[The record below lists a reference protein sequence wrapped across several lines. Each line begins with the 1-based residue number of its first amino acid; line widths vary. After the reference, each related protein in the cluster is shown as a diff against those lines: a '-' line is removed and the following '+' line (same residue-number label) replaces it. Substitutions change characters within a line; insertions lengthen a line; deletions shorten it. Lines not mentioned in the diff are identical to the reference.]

1 MKQSS
6 PVLAALDIGSS
17 KVAFVI
23 ATLGR
28 SSSDKI
34 DFSSRNLEVIGVGI
48 VPNTGVR
55 QGVVIDIEATT
66 EAIRKARAEAELM
79 AGIRVL
85 EAWVAVSGSHI
96 KSFDSRGMV
105 AVKSKE
111 VTQSDIDRVI
121 EAAKAV
127 TVPLD
132 RQVLHVI
139 PREYKL
145 DSQDGILNPT
155 GMMGIRLEVLAH
167 IVTGSQTAIQN
178 NLKCIEKAGLKV
190 AGLALGQLAA
200 AKAVLSDDERA
211 LGVCVADIGAGATH
225 VIYYSNSSV
234 AAMGQIGV
242 GGQHFTQDIAIGL
255 RTPQLSAE
263 EIKIKKGFAMS
274 SLVPDEDTLEVE
286 GVGGRKSRLI
296 KKRDLAE
303 IVEPRAEELLAFLNQ
318 DIEKSR
324 LTPFLGSGVVLTG
337 GGAHL
342 PGLVEM
348 AEYHF
353 DLPVRLG
360 NPMALGGLTD
370 GLKSGRFAT
379 AVGLLIYGLEQ
390 RRFVQAQRDSQDTM
404 NTSINEMT
412 DKFKNFFK
420 DLF

>member
-1 MKQSS
+1 MKQAN

-23 ATLGR
+23 ATLSR
-28 SSSDKI
+28 NNPDKQ
-34 DFSSRNLEVIGVGI
+34 DYSPSNLEVIGVGV
-48 VPNTGVR
+48 VPNTGVK
-55 QGVVIDIEATT
+55 QGIVVDIEATT

-79 AGIRVL
+79 AGIKVL
-85 EAWVAVSGSHI
+85 EVWVAISGSHI

-105 AVKSKE
+105 AVKSRD
-111 VTQSDIDRVI
+111 VTASDIDRVI
-121 EAAKAV
+121 EAAQAV
-127 TVPLD
+127 TVPTE

-145 DSQDGILNPT
+145 DAQDGILNPI
-155 GMMGIRLEVLAH
+155 GMVGIRLEVLAH
-167 IVTGSQTAIQN
+167 IVTGSQAAIQN

-190 AGLALGQLAA
+190 AGMVMGQLAA
-200 AKAVLSDDERA
+200 AKAVLSEDEKS

-225 VIYYSNSSV
+225 LIYYTNSSV
-234 AAMGQIGV
+234 AAMSQISV

-255 RTPQLSAE
+255 RTPQSSAE
-263 EIKIKKGFAMS
+263 EIKIRKGFAMS
-274 SLVPDEDTLEVE
+274 SLVSEEDTLEVE

-303 IVEPRAEELLAFLNQ
+303 IIEPRAEELLGFISADLNHSQ
-318 DIEKSR
+318 
-324 LTPFLGSGVVLTG
+324 LAPFLGSGVVLTG

-342 PGLVEM
+342 PGLIEM
-348 AEYHF
+348 AEYQF

-360 NPMALGGLTD
+360 VPPQMGGLTD

-379 AVGLLIYGLEQ
+379 VVGLLIYGLEQ
-390 RRFVQAQRDSQDTM
+390 RRFVQSKRDQVNSVNPALTAV
-404 NTSINEMT
+404 T
-412 DKFKNFFK
+412 DKVKDFFK